1 MRHSVGVYLFLSL
14 FATAACAQSQ
24 STSTP
29 QLSGEKAMEHVRA
42 QVAFGPRPPGTE
54 ALKQCREYLIKQL
67 ESYGYQVEQDSF
79 TATTPYGPK
88 PMVNLI
94 ARKRG
99 GGSNVIAM
107 ASHYDTKYFEK
118 VRFVGAN
125 DGGSST
131 GLLLELARVL
141 AGKKD
146 GFDYWFVFLD
156 GEEAFVEW
164 STFDSTYGSRH
175 LAKRWQDDGTASKVR
190 ALILLDMI
198 GEKSLGII
206 KDTNSTPWLMDLV
219 WSTAI
224 EDGLRDTLSN
234 VQESMEDDHIPF
246 LDVHI
251 PCVDIIRNFPPT
263 WHTAG
268 DTLDTISA
276 ASMERI
282 GKLVLGLLPHVEK
295 HLSGR

>member
-1 MRHSVGVYLFLSL
+1 MRHAVGVYFLLSL

-29 QLSGEKAMEHVRA
+29 LLSGERAMENVRA
-42 QVAFGPRPPGTE
+42 QIAFGPRPPGTE
-54 ALKQCREYLIKQL
+54 ALTKCREYLIKQL

-94 ARKRG
+94 AHKRG

-118 VRFVGAN
+118 VHFVGAN

-198 GEKSLGII
+198 GDKSQGII

-234 VQESMEDDHIPF
+234 VQTSMEDDHIPF

-276 ASMERI
+276 ASMEKV
-282 GKLVLGLLPHVEK
+282 GKLVLGLLPRVEK
-295 HLSGR
+295 HLSGK

>member
-1 MRHSVGVYLFLSL
+1 MRHAVGVCILLSL
-14 FATAACAQSQ
+14 FVTAACAQSQ
-24 STSTP
+24 GTSTP
-29 QLSGEKAMEHVRA
+29 PLSGEKAMENVRA

-54 ALKQCREYLIKQL
+54 ALQKCREYLIKQL

-94 ARKRG
+94 ARKRA

-118 VRFVGAN
+118 VHFVGAN

-146 GFDYWFVFLD
+146 AFDYWFVFLD

-175 LAKRWQDDGTASKVR
+175 LAKRWQDDSTAGKVR

-198 GEKSLGII
+198 GEKNLGII

-219 WSTAI
+219 WNTAS
-224 EDGLRDTLSN
+224 EEGLRDTLSS
-234 VQESMEDDHIPF
+234 VVEPMQDDHLPF
-246 LDVHI
+246 LDAHI
-251 PCVDIIRNFPPT
+251 PCVDIIRDFPPT
-263 WHTAG
+263 WHQAG

-276 ASMERI
+276 TSMEKV
-282 GKLVLGLLPHVEK
+282 GKLVLGLLPRVEK